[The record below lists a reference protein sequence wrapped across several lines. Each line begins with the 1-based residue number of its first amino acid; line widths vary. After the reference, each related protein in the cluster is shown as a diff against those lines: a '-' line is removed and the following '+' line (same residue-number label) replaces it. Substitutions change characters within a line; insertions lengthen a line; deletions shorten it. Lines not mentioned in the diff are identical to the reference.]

1 MGNPRQVR
9 GKKLVSVRQVPLRAD
24 AVNDSVYKYL
34 IYIYISQN
42 AEQVRGKKL
51 VSVRQVPLR
60 ADAVNDSDVFVLAA
74 PSRIIQ
80 RVPQNSPH
88 QVCA

>member
-1 MGNPRQVR
+1 MGNPR
-9 GKKLVSVRQVPLRAD
+9 
-24 AVNDSVYKYL
+24 
-34 IYIYISQN
+34 
-42 AEQVRGKKL
+42 QVRGKKL